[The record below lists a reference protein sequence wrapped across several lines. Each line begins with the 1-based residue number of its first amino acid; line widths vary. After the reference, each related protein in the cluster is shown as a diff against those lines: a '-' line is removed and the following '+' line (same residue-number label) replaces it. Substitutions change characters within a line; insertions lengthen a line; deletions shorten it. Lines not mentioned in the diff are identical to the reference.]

1 MADGNGPPSR
11 ASESSTFIDFLD
23 PLFAVAIG
31 VGFEGILLEPWLKEW
46 RIPKGQDLFS
56 LFVFIL
62 GILTITLSWFGY
74 HKSIRKMSIEGRGRF
89 IVDIELLIL
98 YILLVYQYKNLGAV
112 LFILAAIYLSFVLW
126 DLLKIAE
133 HPEKYPSKD
142 ENGKE
147 INLFTRYN
155 RELITFQWS
164 VIFLIFPIA
173 HHFSGDTNYLLIL
186 AYLGTVFYRVD
197 KDKHFLGSL
206 FNWLKGRRS

>member
-98 YILLVYQYKNLGAV
+98 YIL
-112 LFILAAIYLSFVLW
+112 
-126 DLLKIAE
+126 
-133 HPEKYPSKD
+133 
-142 ENGKE
+142 
-147 INLFTRYN
+147 
-155 RELITFQWS
+155 
-164 VIFLIFPIA
+164 
-173 HHFSGDTNYLLIL
+173 
-186 AYLGTVFYRVD
+186 
-197 KDKHFLGSL
+197 
-206 FNWLKGRRS
+206 